1 MSLLLASVF
10 RINDIDNNISPEG
23 KAGSNLAEVSW
34 VTDQLYKGKVGG
46 SHILFPGASVSL
58 LSWSQPLGK
67 CQCLEGAKCQVLDG
81 KLSCSPCDPCSKGG
95 MGTDGE
101 F

>member
-1 MSLLLASVF
+1 M
-10 RINDIDNNISPEG
+10 
-23 KAGSNLAEVSW
+23 
-34 VTDQLYKGKVGG
+34 
-46 SHILFPGASVSL
+46 SL

-81 KLSCSPCDPCSKGG
+81 KLSCSPCDPCSMGG